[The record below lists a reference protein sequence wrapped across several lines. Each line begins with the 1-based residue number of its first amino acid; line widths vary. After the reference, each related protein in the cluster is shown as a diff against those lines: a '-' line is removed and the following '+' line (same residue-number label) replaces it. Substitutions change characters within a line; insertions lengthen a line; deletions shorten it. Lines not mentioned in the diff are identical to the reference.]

1 MTPLPSSPFGLIAH
15 TAQEWFSN
23 AFLFAAIN
31 MLWVLSWFT
40 VVLGP
45 PATFGMY
52 YVAHRLAREQ
62 TISLGDLWI
71 GLRRY
76 FVKSWIWMLFNLV
89 VALTVWI
96 NISFYSQFGGVWWAT
111 LLQGVFVSFGA
122 GWAMMQFFAVPY
134 VLELKDESFRTG
146 LRNSAYT
153 FLASPAYALTLIVL
167 AGLVLAGGVALVGPL
182 LLGAASFIALLGA
195 FAVRERV
202 AHYRKA
208 VDGPSS

>member
-1 MTPLPSSPFGLIAH
+1 
-15 TAQEWFSN
+15 
-23 AFLFAAIN
+23 
-31 MLWVLSWFT
+31 
-40 VVLGP
+40 

-76 FVKSWIWMLFNLV
+76 FVKSWLWMLFNLV
-89 VALTVWI
+89 VAFVVWI
-96 NISFYSQFGGVWWAT
+96 NISFYSQFGGAWWAT
-111 LLQGVFVSFGA
+111 LLQGVLVSFGA

-134 VLELKDESFRTG
+134 VLELKAESFRTG

-167 AGLVLAGGVALVGPL
+167 AGLVLAGSVALVGPL
-182 LLGAASFIALLGA
+182 LLGAASFVALLGA
-195 FAVRERV
+195 FAVRERI

-208 VDGPSS
+208 VDGPQPDRDSK